1 MAVSSPAPPPPWE
14 PCDSDMEWAEP
25 DDPLESWDSGNW
37 DEGGVPSESC
47 KKYKTDLVTMSKN
60 LNEIHTDTWKF
71 AELTCTQTAMRLA
84 KGKNKDLHLS
94 SPRNQ

>member
-1 MAVSSPAPPPPWE
+1 MAVNSPAPPPPWE

-47 KKYKTDLVTMSKN
+47 KKIQNRPGNNVEKPKRDSYRHVDICGTN
-60 LNEIHTDTWKF
+60 LHKDSNETCKRK
-71 AELTCTQTAMRLA
+71 EQRLT
-84 KGKNKDLHLS
+84 
-94 SPRNQ
+94 P